1 MSTRTCPDV
10 SSLTRYLTSTLILSI
25 LIPVKR
31 SDQSELCVCVCVCL
45 KDKASPFVKSLKNA
59 AAEWLPSWYRLDLER
74 CVLLVAWRPSPA
86 PA

>member
-31 SDQSELCVCVCVCL
+31 SDQSELCVCVCVFEGQSFPICQ
-45 KDKASPFVKSLKNA
+45 KPQECRSRMASI
-59 AAEWLPSWYRLDLER
+59 
-74 CVLLVAWRPSPA
+74 LV
-86 PA
+86 